1 MDIVSL
7 ELIKKHVCA
16 DDFTADD
23 DLLRHYL
30 SAAQQTIVG
39 RVGRSEEELLEI
51 GGGEYPVALRQ
62 AVML

>member
-23 DLLRHYL
+23 DLLRYYL

-51 GGGEYPVALRQ
+51 GGGE
-62 AVML
+62 